1 MREDENMTYIDK
13 RGWKFR
19 VMPGLG
25 ESNYKTRYCKTE
37 WDDSKWRCLTVLP
50 WRKTAQEAEEDLKA
64 YAEKHGMKVYEG
76 D

>member
-1 MREDENMTYIDK
+1 MSCRDSAKAI
-13 RGWKFR
+13 
-19 VMPGLG
+19 
-25 ESNYKTRYCKTE
+25 TRHATAKTE